1 MFSIKNTRFLTRG
14 LVFVGDQAPPKRHDT
29 QQTKK
34 RMSPWLKKIFMKKE
48 APQPP
53 ELRLDASVH
62 PRELLYISDLDGTLL
77 HSDSRLPEESIQRLN
92 RMIDAGLNFTIAT
105 ARNYDSVHPILRDVN
120 FRLPVILFNGVY
132 LTDFHTGQ
140 NVLLANFI
148 SRDIITTLLEIA
160 RPLGIDPFL
169 YTYGENHRLYY
180 RSATNPG
187 AQAYLDSLDGDG
199 RLTRVD
205 DFSIPASEHI
215 SGFLLIDTKQ
225 ALEPVY
231 HQLKE
236 RYPGHLSIYFAED
249 VSMKGYYWLQTFHQ
263 NANKGKMVRILS
275 EHLSVPLNR
284 IVVFGDYLNDL
295 EMFKVAGKAIAMDN
309 AMPEVKAEA
318 HEVIG
323 SNNQSAVIDYLESLI
338 FKP

>member
-1 MFSIKNTRFLTRG
+1 
-14 LVFVGDQAPPKRHDT
+14 
-29 QQTKK
+29 
-34 RMSPWLKKIFMKKE
+34 MSSWLKQLFGGGK
-48 APQPP
+48 PPP
-53 ELRLDASVH
+53 EHRLDASAH
-62 PRELLYISDLDGTLL
+62 PKDLLYISDLDGTLL
-77 HSDSRLPEESIQRLN
+77 QSNSRLPRKSIKRLN

-105 ARNYDSVHPILRDVN
+105 ARNYDSVHPILREVN

-132 LTDFHTGQ
+132 LTDFHTGR

-148 SRDIITTLLEIA
+148 SRDIIGTLLEIA
-160 RPLGIDPFL
+160 GPLGIDPFL

-187 AQAYLDSLDGDG
+187 AQAYLNSLNGDD

-205 DFSIPASEHI
+205 DYSIPESEKI
-215 SGFLLIDTKQ
+215 SGFLLIDTRQ
-225 ALEPVY
+225 ALEPIY
-231 HQLKE
+231 HTLKA
-236 RYPGHLSIYFAED
+236 RYPSHLSVYFAED

-295 EMFKVAGKAIAMDN
+295 EMFEVAGKAIAMDN
-309 AMPEVKAEA
+309 AMPEVKAMA
-318 HEVIG
+318 HEIIG
-323 SNNQSAVIDYLESLI
+323 SNNQGAVIDYLETLI
-338 FKP
+338 FNS